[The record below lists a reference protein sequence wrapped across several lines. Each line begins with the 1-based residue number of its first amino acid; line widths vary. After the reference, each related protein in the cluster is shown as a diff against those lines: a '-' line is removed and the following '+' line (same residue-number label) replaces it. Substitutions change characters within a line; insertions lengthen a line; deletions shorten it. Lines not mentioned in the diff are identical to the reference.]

1 MAQASHGI
9 SRATMSLY
17 EVLNLVKVH
26 EHTRDYDVEILT

>member
-1 MAQASHGI
+1 MVQTSHEI
-9 SRATMSLY
+9 SRATISLY